1 MHLCIRLLC
10 AGVLVFVARG
20 EISSE
25 NRREKHQVPSFTISS
40 LQTPSFS
47 EKLAAAL
54 RTTGLLAIQLDDG
67 NYQNARESSLEG
79 LCRCTSSSAFREI
92 EGTDSSATLL
102 SDKFT
107 TRTTLATA
115 TVGNTPLSLPHE
127 DLKSACGTETA
138 ESMELLRD
146 YVAHA
151 SNAFV
156 SALDRLLYL
165 PGETT
170 TPLLRT
176 IHGVEY
182 SSIKSIVKASTNLEH
197 FHVYSKQK
205 STQDTKVLDLHT
217 DAGLFLAFV
226 PGQSCENTGEQ
237 NVHFYIQ
244 HDGVQQQVDF
254 PPNSIGIML
263 GAGAQ
268 HWLNTSNSLSLKA
281 TRHAVY
287 MQPGESRAWF
297 GMMHLVPKSAIVQQ
311 EPDGPVTLGDLQL
324 AMSKSFY
331 SGKNEDVS
339 IGCGNYDA
347 DANQED
353 VENPVATLARRRRLQ
368 HITDGST
375 CNNVTNFFCWMTC
388 QDIPDA
394 DKAQEYTD
402 QGKSL
407 YCLEP
412 AVLASSQQVSSAV
425 DPCTE
430 IGVVGAAMN
439 EACVGSWQPTA
450 EGVPSQE
457 VRLDVAAKDLDEPFC
472 YGGTSMYMDGFQWIG
487 TTCVIYLFP
496 DWVLQTPAAIVGA
509 CIGTLAFGIAL
520 EGVIY
525 SRRSIVQGMP
535 EGWKQTGVS
544 TLLYGVQLTMG
555 YMLMLVVMTYSGPL
569 FLCVVVGLMM
579 GHVGFNSKLFKS
591 KKHAGYGEHSTH
603 LESNASNEGDCCAA
617 ARSSRGLSE
626 GPSIPEGSTPC
637 CQNTL

>member
-1 MHLCIRLLC
+1 MNSHEGSHELSLFSSLANNRRMMHVCIRLLC
-10 AGVLVFVARG
+10 AVVLVFVATG
-20 EISSE
+20 EISSD
-25 NRREKHQVPSFTISS
+25 NGRGKHLVPAFSISS
-40 LQTPSFS
+40 LHTPSFS
-47 EKLAAAL
+47 EKLATAL
-54 RTTGLLAIQLDDG
+54 STTGLVAIQFNDG
-67 NYQNARESSLEG
+67 NYQNARESALEG

-115 TVGNTPLSLPHE
+115 TVGNTPLSLPYE

-151 SNAFV
+151 SNVFV

-165 PGETT
+165 HGETT
-170 TPLLRT
+170 SPLLRT

-205 STQDTKVLDLHT
+205 STHGTKVLDLHT

-226 PGQSCENTGEQ
+226 PGQSCGNTGEQ

-324 AMSKSFY
+324 AMSKSFN

-347 DANQED
+347 DANQGD
-353 VENPVATLARRRRLQ
+353 VENPVSTLTRRRRLQ
-368 HITDGST
+368 HITDG
-375 CNNVTNFFCWMTC
+375 
-388 QDIPDA
+388 
-394 DKAQEYTD
+394 
-402 QGKSL
+402 
-407 YCLEP
+407 
-412 AVLASSQQVSSAV
+412 
-425 DPCTE
+425 
-430 IGVVGAAMN
+430 
-439 EACVGSWQPTA
+439 
-450 EGVPSQE
+450 
-457 VRLDVAAKDLDEPFC
+457 R
-472 YGGTSMYMDGFQWIG
+472 
-487 TTCVIYLFP
+487 
-496 DWVLQTPAAIVGA
+496 
-509 CIGTLAFGIAL
+509 
-520 EGVIY
+520 
-525 SRRSIVQGMP
+525 
-535 EGWKQTGVS
+535 
-544 TLLYGVQLTMG
+544 
-555 YMLMLVVMTYSGPL
+555 
-569 FLCVVVGLMM
+569 
-579 GHVGFNSKLFKS
+579 
-591 KKHAGYGEHSTH
+591 
-603 LESNASNEGDCCAA
+603 
-617 ARSSRGLSE
+617 
-626 GPSIPEGSTPC
+626 
-637 CQNTL
+637 